1 MKIRYLLPLLL
12 VSVLSLAQQTPRQH
26 LKSKVAQE
34 KHLPFSSGVLVG
46 NTLYI
51 AGTTGV
57 GPDTKTP
64 VGAAEEARLVLDE
77 VKQVVEQAGM
87 KMDDIVSLQVFCTD
101 LTNYD
106 AFNGVYKNYFQGDY
120 PARTFVS
127 VPKLLFGAR
136 YEVMG
141 IAVRAGK

>member
-1 MKIRYLLPLLL
+1 M
-12 VSVLSLAQQTPRQH
+12 
-26 LKSKVAQE
+26 
-34 KHLPFSSGVLVG
+34 PFSSGVLVG

-57 GPDTKTP
+57 DPSTKTL
-64 VGAAEEARLVLDE
+64 VTAEEEARLVMNQ

-87 KMDDIVSLQVFCTD
+87 TMDDIVSLQVFCTD
-101 LTNYD
+101 LANYD
-106 AFNGVYKNYFQGDY
+106 AFNGVYKTYFHGDY
-120 PARTFVS
+120 PARAFVG

-141 IAVRAGK
+141 IAIRSGK